1 MAAIK
6 EAHKMDYIME
16 TVGLRKA
23 YKDNIVVDD
32 VNMHISKGAIYGFVG
47 PNGAGKSTVMKM
59 ILSLIQPD
67 AGEVQLLGEKVT
79 SHSYEIFK
87 KVGSIIE
94 NPYFYDKMTARQNLE
109 LHCEY
114 MGFPNK
120 ERIDEV
126 LHLVDLQNVEK
137 KQVCHY
143 SLGMKQRLAIARAIL
158 AKPEFLILDE
168 PINALDPEGIRE
180 MRTLFQRL
188 NQEDGTTIF
197 ISSHILSEVD
207 LLADTIGIIQH
218 GKLLTELPIEEIHKH
233 QTDYISLQVDDV
245 TRVAALL
252 ENMRITNFSVLDKE
266 FIHIYDSD
274 ISGKALS
281 KAIIENGIGL
291 ESMGRKQDTLED
303 FFSSLQRRKNEMT
316 HLIKLELKKF
326 GIAQNIIFMFAA
338 ILFSILFITISLW
351 DSMTDPKQVK
361 DTFESTYLVIG
372 LLMSFIFLVYS
383 SVLTAKLVIGEY
395 NHRTIT
401 IMFSYP
407 LNRIKLIASKL
418 TIIMVYTAIS
428 MTIGYICCSSYI
440 IFADKSFNMLEGT
453 FQPSMLRTWIPMAIT
468 TVIICMVLSLWS
480 FIIGMIR
487 KSVPATIVTSLI
499 VIVLRQVII
508 TKNTTNQESI
518 MQVILVAIVT
528 VIATLLIFKRKVP
541 ELY

>member
-218 GKLLTELPIEEIHKH
+218 GKLLTELTIEEIHKH

-303 FFSSLQRRKNEMT
+303 FFFQLTEEENEMT

>member
-1 MAAIK
+1 
-6 EAHKMDYIME
+6 MDYIME

-274 ISGKALS
+274 ISVKLCQKPSLRTGLVWRAWDAS
-281 KAIIENGIGL
+281 KTHWKI
-291 ESMGRKQDTLED
+291 S
-303 FFSSLQRRKNEMT
+303 FSSLQRRKNEMT